1 MFRVVICDDEKI
13 QRSILKEF
21 TEKLLSE
28 RCLNYQILEF
38 SFGED
43 LISKYPEKIDIIFLD
58 IQMKDINGIEVAKKI
73 RKFDEKV
80 EIIFTTALPPK
91 AMRFVLID
99 T

>member
-1 MFRVVICDDEKI
+1 MSKLSNTGIFLWRRFNI
-13 QRSILKEF
+13 QIPR
-21 TEKLLSE
+21 
-28 RCLNYQILEF
+28 
-38 SFGED
+38 
-43 LISKYPEKIDIIFLD
+43 KIDIIFLD

-80 EIIFTTALPPK
+80 EIIFTTAFSEYAPK